1 MRNKGFVSM
10 YLLGILAVCL
20 LLSSGILAE
29 VERYHDFEENR
40 ESFRETN
47 WLEVLAVNRVKNKY
61 RSYSEKN
68 ETLYLNG
75 YSISFEYDDLLC
87 TITITGND
95 VYRQRCL
102 WYDDFD
108 DQVVDYQ

>member
-1 MRNKGFVSM
+1 M

-47 WLEVLAVNRVKNKY
+47 WLEVLAVNRVKTKY
-61 RSYSEKN
+61 SS
-68 ETLYLNG
+68 